1 MVGVSTSRTIMN
13 DLGFLVE
20 KHSIEIKKSLEKLGK
35 IALD

>member
-1 MVGVSTSRTIMN
+1 MN

-35 IALD
+35 IALEGGKSYSHL